1 MGMSDVVQQI
11 KDKLDLAA
19 FLGSYIKLSPAG
31 KNLKGLCPFH
41 KEKTPSFMVSP
52 DRQIWHCFG
61 CAAGG
66 DLIGFLMKYEN
77 LEFVEALKILGEKAG
92 IDIGRAGNQ
101 DQRQINV
108 LYHINA
114 AAKEF
119 FKKSLTQ
126 EALNYLY
133 SRGLKKETIEE
144 FELGYAPAGSDA
156 LLRYLLSAK
165 FAPADIEKAGLT
177 FKTERGT
184 FIDRFRNRIMF
195 PLHNSF
201 GKSIGFTGRIM
212 PLPSEALPV
221 RQAGLAKEG
230 GYEAPKYVNSPETP
244 IFNKSKLLYGF
255 DKTKGLIRESR
266 TAVLIEGQMDF
277 LMAWQDGLKNLAA
290 TSGTAM
296 TGEHLKILKRV
307 ADTLVLSFDRDDAG
321 QAATERTIDLAGAAD
336 FAVKVLMV
344 PEGVQAKDPA
354 DIVNASSGLFAS
366 LAAKAV
372 PAMDYYFAKY
382 DVSKKISVTQWKQ
395 NIRAVLGKIKMLYSP
410 VEKARYIQEL
420 AGLSGVA
427 EHHLQEE
434 MEGLPSV
441 KTAGDSG
448 PSESSGEKTDN
459 DAPIS
464 RKEVISQ
471 RIASLVASHK
481 NLYGECAPAL
491 AILDPNYQKAIAYHC
506 DSQSVSLPE
515 EIRSLVDL
523 IALRTGLELISDPIK
538 AKTELG
544 VLTRQLKM
552 ENLKGKRQEMVDAI
566 RLAEKTNDDAKLAVT
581 LSEFDK
587 LSKEI
592 QTLEQ

>member
-1 MGMSDVVQQI
+1 
-11 KDKLDLAA
+11 
-19 FLGSYIKLSPAG
+19 
-31 KNLKGLCPFH
+31 
-41 KEKTPSFMVSP
+41 
-52 DRQIWHCFG
+52 
-61 CAAGG
+61 
-66 DLIGFLMKYEN
+66 
-77 LEFVEALKILGEKAG
+77 
-92 IDIGRAGNQ
+92 
-101 DQRQINV
+101 
-108 LYHINA
+108 
-114 AAKEF
+114 
-119 FKKSLTQ
+119 
-126 EALNYLY
+126 
-133 SRGLKKETIEE
+133 
-144 FELGYAPAGSDA
+144 
-156 LLRYLLSAK
+156 
-165 FAPADIEKAGLT
+165 
-177 FKTERGT
+177 
-184 FIDRFRNRIMF
+184 
-195 PLHNSF
+195 
-201 GKSIGFTGRIM
+201 
-212 PLPSEALPV
+212 
-221 RQAGLAKEG
+221 
-230 GYEAPKYVNSPETP
+230 
-244 IFNKSKLLYGF
+244 
-255 DKTKGLIRESR
+255 
-266 TAVLIEGQMDF
+266 
-277 LMAWQDGLKNLAA
+277 
-290 TSGTAM
+290 
-296 TGEHLKILKRV
+296 
-307 ADTLVLSFDRDDAG
+307 
-321 QAATERTIDLAGAAD
+321 
-336 FAVKVLMV
+336 
-344 PEGVQAKDPA
+344 
-354 DIVNASSGLFAS
+354 
-366 LAAKAV
+366 
-372 PAMDYYFAKY
+372 MDYYFAKY

-592 QTLEQ
+592 MISLCASM